1 MIAKKTR
8 KKSTHK
14 EYASNICMEDI
25 SLLLNE
31 VMEDPFIHHMWFTQ
45 IGFYHDC
52 HCSRDSSVVFK
63 STTMWSVNDKS
74 ILSHLTF
81 VTNIALFPYSKFG
94 SLGRLD
100 LYTLPTYFLSSNLS
114 YIHFQMTESWWLKCP
129 MICNDS
135 GWTIHKLDETQR
147 CWMTIS
153 SLSPTYL
160 SIISYTCMPL
170 L

>member
-1 MIAKKTR
+1 MKSWKTLSSIICDSH
-8 KKSTHK
+8 KLGSTMTVIVVVTQVLF
-14 EYASNICMEDI
+14 SNLPRCGR
-25 SLLLNE
+25 S
-31 VMEDPFIHHMWFTQ
+31 
-45 IGFYHDC
+45 
-52 HCSRDSSVVFK
+52 
-63 STTMWSVNDKS
+63 NDKS

-94 SLGRLD
+94 SRGRLD